1 MNRPLVLA
9 VALACSC
16 TPSWKRTPHDQMFQR
31 EAATP
36 AASPVARAHSDWWDR
51 ASQSFV
57 RPLGRAVSPGRWL
70 ARAMGGR
77 PARDVNELGQ
87 VPDSEWFENRIGRR
101 AHTIDEAFRGA
112 TRDRGPEV
120 GTLRVVSGK
129 IDGASPG
136 FVVRDTDGITWYI
149 KLDPPASPEL
159 STSAETIAS
168 RLLHLAGYHVPEIH
182 ALDLD
187 PRRFVLDPGATMRDR
202 YNERIP
208 MSARDL
214 ETLIRPMNTDAKG
227 NVRVLASRQPDG
239 EILGSFSYRGTVLG
253 DPNDRIPHEHRRS
266 LRGLWVFSAW
276 INNTDTR
283 DHNSLDVFRPVG
295 NTGRGVVRHYLL
307 DFGNSFGST
316 GTGEKSAREGIDHVV
331 DWPDI
336 ATNLLSLGFR
346 YPPRLRRSPYRSI
359 GLFEARQFDPDDWRP
374 AFRNPAFDEATRE
387 DTFWATAILARIQPD
402 HIRAAVTA
410 GRYHDEGATTYVI
423 ETLLERRRKLL
434 ISGFAGFLEID
445 APRTQGSVLIVDDL
459 RALGGLSPI
468 GTLDYTVRWNQTRG
482 SDQLLANG
490 TVAPP
495 PPPPPAT
502 AGTEPAPATIAS
514 RTELHVELADVI
526 RWTQRTPGFAADP
539 FLTVELSRHGSMRVA
554 IHLRVVGD
562 RLVPVGL
569 QRQ

>member
-1 MNRPLVLA
+1 MSRV
-9 VALACSC
+9 VALWIAALCAC
-16 TPSWKRTPHDQMFQR
+16 TPSWKRTPHDQLFQR
-31 EAATP
+31 EAVTP
-36 AASPVARAHSDWWDR
+36 LLTSPVPRDHSDWWDR

-57 RPLGRAVSPGRWL
+57 RPLGRAISPGRWV

-101 AHTIDEAFRGA
+101 VHTIDEAFRGA

-120 GTLRVVSGK
+120 GTLRVISGK

-136 FVVRDTDGITWYI
+136 FVVRDADGVTWYI

-168 RLLHLAGYHVPEIH
+168 RLLHLAGYHVPEVH

-187 PRRFVLDPGATMRDR
+187 PRRFVLEPGATMRDE
-202 YNERIP
+202 YNARIP
-208 MSARDL
+208 MTVRDL
-214 ETLIRPMNTDAKG
+214 DNLIRPMNTDAAG

-239 EILGSFSYRGTVLG
+239 VTLGSFSYRGRVLD
-253 DPNDRIPHEHRRS
+253 DPNDTIPHEHRRS

-283 DHNSLDVFRPVG
+283 DHNSLDVFRPIG
-295 NTGRGVVRHYLL
+295 TGRGVVRHYLL
-307 DFGNSFGST
+307 DFGNSFGAT
-316 GTGEKSAREGIDHVV
+316 GTGEKSAREGFTHVV
-331 DWPDI
+331 DWPDMAI
-336 ATNLLSLGFR
+336 NMLSLGFR
-346 YPPRLRRSPYRSI
+346 YPPRLQRSPYRSV
-359 GLFEARQFDPDDWRP
+359 GLFEAKQFDPDTWRP

-387 DTFWATAILARIQPD
+387 DTFWATAILARIQPE

-410 GRYHDEGATTYVI
+410 GRYRDEGATTYVI

-434 ISGFAGFLEID
+434 VSGFAGFLEID
-445 APRTQGSVLIVDDL
+445 APRTQGGVLVVDDL

-468 GTLDYTVRWNQTRG
+468 GKLAYTVRWNQTRAG
-482 SDQLLANG
+482 DTPLADG
-490 TVAPP
+490 IVTPP

-502 AGTEPAPATIAS
+502 DGTEPAPATIAS
-514 RTELHVELADVI
+514 RTELHIDLTQVL
-526 RWTQRTPGFAADP
+526 RWARQTPAFAEDP
-539 FLTVELSRHGSMRVA
+539 FLTVEISRHGSTRVA
-554 IHLRVVGD
+554 IHLRVAGD
-562 RLVPVGL
+562 RMIPVGL
-569 QRQ
+569 ER

>member
-1 MNRPLVLA
+1 VIVLA
-9 VALACSC
+9 IALCAC
-16 TPSWKRTPHDQMFQR
+16 TPSWKRTPHDQLFQR
-31 EAATP
+31 EAAE
-36 AASPVARAHSDWWDR
+36 PVAAPPAGREPSDWWDR
-51 ASQSFV
+51 ASHALV

-101 AHTIDEAFRGA
+101 THTTDEAFRGA
-112 TRDRGPEV
+112 TRDRGPEA
-120 GTLRVVSGK
+120 GTLRVIAGK
-129 IDGASPG
+129 LSGASPG
-136 FVVRDTDGITWYI
+136 FVVLDPDNVTWFI

-168 RLLHLAGYHVPEIH
+168 RLLYLAGYHVPELH

-187 PRRFVLDPGATMRDR
+187 PRRFVLDPRATMRDD
-202 YNERIP
+202 YNRDVP
-208 MSARDL
+208 MTARDL
-214 ETLIRPMNTDAKG
+214 ERLIRPLNTNAAG
-227 NVRVLASRQPDG
+227 NVRVLASRRPDG
-239 EILGSFSYRGTVLG
+239 TALGPFSYRGVVQA

-283 DHNSLDVFRPVG
+283 DQNSLDVFRPIG
-295 NTGRGVVRHYLL
+295 DTGRGLVRHYLL
-307 DFGNSFGST
+307 DFGDSFGAT
-316 GTGEKSAREGIDHVV
+316 GTKEKSTTEGMDHVV
-331 DWPDI
+331 DWPQM
-336 ATNLLSLGFR
+336 AANLFSLGFR
-346 YPPRLRRSPYRSI
+346 YPPRLRRSPYRSV
-359 GLFEARQFDPDDWRP
+359 GLFEAKQFDPDGWRP

-410 GRYHDEGATTYVI
+410 GRYHDDGATTYVV

-434 ISGFAGFLEID
+434 VSGFAGFLEID

-468 GTLDYTVRWNQTRG
+468 GKLAYTVRWNQTRG
-482 SDQLLANG
+482 SDQYLARG
-490 TVAPP
+490 TVE
-495 PPPPPAT
+495 PPPPPAP
-502 AGTEPAPATIAS
+502 AIDATEPPPATIAGS
-514 RTELHVELADVI
+514 TELHVELADVI
-526 RWTQRTPGFAADP
+526 RWTKQTPAFASDP
-539 FLTVELSRHGSMRVA
+539 FLTVELSRHGSMRVS

-569 QRQ
+569 DR